1 MRKPVLHSFWTKVGA
16 PVALALA
23 EHRRVG
29 KQVVVLLAAVLRA
42 ARSSLVTL
50 QVAEQELAPRVHVAP
65 VGEEV
70 RKQAV
75 ARRPPRVRVELL
87 VDAEDPSLHQ
97 ELLAAKNADD
107 TVFQFVA
114 VRGADA
120 RTQGVDVAA
129 LAVLPRLQITDH
141 NVVLKENATVLA
153 RVCRENASMAGRA
166 FFWRAAWP
174 ASTAA
179 WAGLLALGPAS
190 EIAARDSPEQA
201 AEGANSARVCSAA
214 DLQALRRHRFVV
226 VDGVL
231 SATELAEAHKAAAAM
246 HEARGLLPTEQDS
259 ATARSD
265 CVAWVRGGEEC
276 APALR
281 VALRRLRGVA
291 HEIDTDIAGRG
302 AWCGFDDDNARRGS
316 RRSRSLGV
324 PVDGQL
330 ARYGTDE
337 GSGWQQRYAAHRDG
351 TPLPSLSS
359 LYLSSLRTSLV
370 DAPSAGA
377 REVTA
382 ILYLNGSSWDE
393 EDGDGVRQEPPKQ
406 EEGALVLY
414 MGAVGTDD
422 TGATARDVQ
431 RIHPIGGRL
440 VLFDS
445 RTVLHEVLPH
455 SNPDG
460 RFALTLW
467 LGGAH
472 SRFRALRA

>member
-1 MRKPVLHSFWTKVGA
+1 MSG
-16 PVALALA
+16 
-23 EHRRVG
+23 G
-29 KQVVVLLAAVLRA
+29 
-42 ARSSLVTL
+42 
-50 QVAEQELAPRVHVAP
+50 
-65 VGEEV
+65 
-70 RKQAV
+70 
-75 ARRPPRVRVELL
+75 
-87 VDAEDPSLHQ
+87 
-97 ELLAAKNADD
+97 
-107 TVFQFVA
+107 
-114 VRGADA
+114 
-120 RTQGVDVAA
+120 
-129 LAVLPRLQITDH
+129 
-141 NVVLKENATVLA
+141 
-153 RVCRENASMAGRA
+153 A

-422 TGATARDVQ
+422 TGATATDVQ